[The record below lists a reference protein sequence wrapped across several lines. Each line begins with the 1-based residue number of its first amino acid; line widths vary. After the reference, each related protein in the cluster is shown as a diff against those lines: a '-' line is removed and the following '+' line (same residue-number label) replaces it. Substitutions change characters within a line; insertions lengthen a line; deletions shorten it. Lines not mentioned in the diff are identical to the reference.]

1 MANWQYNAMQDLR
14 EYQAVKESMVSI
26 PEELKALEIDMQL
39 VRGTSYDKSPVQGGA
54 SGREDR
60 LIDYIDKKGRLAEN
74 LRAATVRV
82 RRIERGLAGLTD
94 NERLVLHR
102 FFISREHG
110 HVDRLCEEL
119 GYEKT
124 AVYNIKDAALKKFTL
139 SMFGVIDL

>member
-14 EYQAVKESMVSI
+14 EYMAIKDSLVSI

>member
-14 EYQAVKESMVSI
+14 EYQAVKESLVSI

-82 RRIERGLAGLTD
+82 RRIERGLEGLTD

-102 FFISREHG
+102 FYISREHG
-110 HVDRLCEEL
+110 HVDRLCQEL
-119 GYEKT
+119 GYET
-124 AVYNIKDAALKKFTL
+124 AQVYRIKDTALKRFTL

>member
-1 MANWQYNAMQDLR
+1 MADWQYNAKKDLM
-14 EYQAVKESMVSI
+14 EYPHIKESLVSI

-82 RRIERGLAGLTD
+82 RRIERGLEGLTD

-110 HVDRLCEEL
+110 HVERLCQEL
-119 GYEKT
+119 GYEERT
-124 AVYNIKDAALKKFTL
+124 IYRIKDSALKRFTL

>member
-102 FFISREHG
+102 FFVSREHG

>member
-14 EYQAVKESMVSI
+14 EYQAVKESLVSI

-60 LIDYIDKKGRLAEN
+60 LIDYIDRKGRLAEN

-102 FFISREHG
+102 FFVSREHG

-119 GYEKT
+119 GYEERT
-124 AVYNIKDAALKKFTL
+124 IYRIKDSALKKFTL

>member
-1 MANWQYNAMQDLR
+1 MQDLR
-14 EYQAVKESMVSI
+14 EYMAIKDSLVSI
-26 PEELKALEIDMQL
+26 PEEMKALEIDMQL

-82 RRIERGLAGLTD
+82 RRIERGLEGLTD

-119 GYEKT
+119 GYEERT
-124 AVYNIKDAALKKFTL
+124 IYRIKDSALKKFTL

>member
-14 EYQAVKESMVSI
+14 EYQAVKESLVSI

-82 RRIERGLAGLTD
+82 RRIERGLAGLSD
-94 NERLVLHR
+94 NERLVLNR